1 MEQIF
6 EKFIK
11 TGQLFIEDL
20 PLVLSTYAEK
30 IMKTSPTSEELNK
43 AVELVVSG
51 VLPINPRAINVLF
64 IVLGFQWE
72 EVYDKNNKL
81 INRIKL

>member
-51 VLPINPRAINVLF
+51 VLPINPYAINTLF

>member
-11 TGQLFIEDL
+11 TDQLFIEDL

-51 VLPINPRAINVLF
+51 VLPINPRAINALF